1 MKKTLN
7 IGAGERVFETY
18 PIPTYTCTNI
28 DIRQLPGID
37 KVCDIEQLSFGDEE
51 FDYILAS
58 DVIEHFPISKTET
71 LLKEWIRVL
80 KQGGMIEFRLPNV
93 AAIFKQY
100 EDGGHNARH
109 TSWLLYGGQDYPTN
123 FHYVGFD
130 RKFFKEECHKVG
142 LQEIHYMEEGSNMI
156 VKYRKPVEGEK
167 F

>member
-7 IGAGERVFETY
+7 IGAGERVFRTY
-18 PIPTYTCTNI
+18 PTEEYVCTNV
-28 DIRQLPGID
+28 DIRELPGID
-37 KVCDIEQLSFGDEE
+37 RICDIERLPFSIDE

-58 DVIEHFPISKTET
+58 DVIEHFPISKTES
-71 LLKEWIRVL
+71 LLKDWCRVL
-80 KQGGMIEFRLPNV
+80 KPGCLIEFRLPNV

-100 EDGGHNARH
+100 EAGGFNARNI
-109 TSWLLYGGQDYPTN
+109 SWLLYGGQDYPTN

-130 RKFFKEECHKVG
+130 RKFFTEECHKVG
-142 LQEIHYMEEGSNMI
+142 LQEINYMEEGFNMI